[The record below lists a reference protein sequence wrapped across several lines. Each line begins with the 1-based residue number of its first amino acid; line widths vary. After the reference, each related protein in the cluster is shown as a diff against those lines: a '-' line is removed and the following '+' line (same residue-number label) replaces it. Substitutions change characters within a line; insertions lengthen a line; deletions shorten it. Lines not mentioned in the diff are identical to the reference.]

1 MAIPTPMS
9 KVIPVNLDFKNSSI
23 SNWKPF
29 NTGMGFWT
37 NDIGT
42 AFLEFSTELDLT
54 GTVASI
60 VLENQ
65 YDKSLVQKTITEI
78 TSSPFYYQL
87 GDEIQHEGRWF
98 AQISVKKG
106 EETIVS
112 NSFAFMV
119 NASIGHGKVARL
131 VSIETFE
138 TLATQLT
145 ELHTIALADHASYE
159 GLLTDGVLATN
170 IENKLLHLETT
181 YKPELNSV
189 KQQLAET
196 KSELAH
202 KAEVTEVRQNT
213 DSRPINVSEMDTE
226 TKQLLTNG
234 GSVAVVGEQAVGN
247 ENMKHE
253 AVSVFNTQFVDYEL
267 IQGTQIQS
275 EVYLYEGVWYVD
287 PAPVPVTA
295 YKFPLKSNS
304 YVSIENFSG
313 ANRFRVAVLTDVYQ
327 NEQVV
332 PNRIIN
338 SDDTKKRVEFF
349 NTNGV
354 EVVIYSANT
363 LNTVSKPIVKQVSKI
378 KSDIPL
384 DLTDSVSIEDTT
396 FLTSEH
402 TEIPIVRRFG
412 TSISAPVDGE
422 VFLQNAGVETMTYR
436 IDLEPYQNVTVKI
449 NGGFNTVFRVG
460 VMNDEIVSLPERR
473 LVDRVLTLSKF
484 DKEVS
489 FINDEYGKQ
498 MWVYLGW
505 VSEGAT
511 ATITATTARIVPKIP
526 FAGNV
531 KRKFK
536 LEYTAILEDTGVPTN
551 RDEYPSMCA
560 VKMDNS
566 RPNEQPRPVG
576 WLYRSDA
583 TPYTFYYSSGTPDN
597 MKEIFEWDTSLAGS
611 TYNTPEYYSPF
622 VTKYGDIVFVFRG
635 DRLSTLTDNEPINP
649 DARRNP
655 IVYPAS
661 DYSNPVVVDVGEVK
675 PTAWLQNCGADYI
688 YNQDTFMFSEY
699 TRPLHGNSYVWK
711 VSEPVTGP
719 DSWQISKTFELSGS
733 MNVGMKHCHTM
744 NYDSYSEMLFMTT
757 GDDSDSA
764 KIFTSSDNGT
774 TWQVQME
781 GSEKHCRVLNFV
793 FKEDKIYWATDSGK
807 IDFHFFFE
815 VPRDP
820 ITKVPDF
827 SAIKEL
833 YKFKNKNGQQAT
845 YANVAIEE
853 PSGLLFLDRYDNP
866 TIEPMEIYFWSFET
880 NSMHILDYL
889 NPVEGVAAMF
899 GFRVEAL
906 NWYQS
911 TGKDK
916 RIVMGY
922 GHPPNDNALLGNKIN
937 NRINNLALEV
947 KEVVDF

>member
-1 MAIPTPMS
+1 MALDNFRTIELIWDKANKSIIKTIRTAS
-9 KVIPVNLDFKNSSI
+9 SDTTGRYFSVKVLDE
-23 SNWKPF
+23 
-29 NTGMGFWT
+29 GQ
-37 NDIGT
+37 
-42 AFLEFSTELDLT
+42 EVDLT
-54 GTVASI
+54 GAKLQLYWEHPNFNTNGTDDFTTIDTKGLFKLTFSDEMLTNVGELNAHL
-60 VLENQ
+60 VLTLP
-65 YDKSLVQKTITEI
+65 DGKI
-78 TSSPFYYQL
+78 TSDGFPIEVIKGADDGIVVPTNGNRL
-87 GDEIQHEGRWF
+87 IK
-98 AQISVKKG
+98 QIDNKIDKENVTLNDLTQEVK
-106 EETIVS
+106 
-112 NSFAFMV
+112 
-119 NASIGHGKVARL
+119 
-131 VSIETFE
+131 
-138 TLATQLT
+138 LAMT
-145 ELHTIALADHASYE
+145 
-159 GLLTDGVLATN
+159 
-170 IENKLLHLETT
+170 
-181 YKPELNSV
+181 
-189 KQQLAET
+189 
-196 KSELAH
+196 
-202 KAEVTEVRQNT
+202 
-213 DSRPINVSEMDTE
+213 
-226 TKQLLTNG
+226 G
-234 GSVAVVGEQAVGN
+234 GSVAVVGENAVGN
-247 ENMKHE
+247 ENLKPMS
-253 AVSVFNTQFVDYEL
+253 VSPFNTNYLNYDLVAGKQVQYHIYAIGDSWFVSPTD
-267 IQGTQIQS
+267 
-275 EVYLYEGVWYVD
+275 V
-287 PAPVPVTA
+287 AVTT
-295 YKFPLKSNS
+295 YKFKIKNNS
-304 YVSIENFSG
+304 FVSIENFSG
-313 ANRFRVAVLTDVYQ
+313 ANRFRVAVLNDYYNGDIKTVD
-327 NEQVV
+327 
-332 PNRIIN
+332 RLIN
-338 SDDTKKRVEFF
+338 GDDNKSRVEFY
-349 NTNGV
+349 NTKGV
-354 EVVIYSANT
+354 EMVVYSANT
-363 LNTVSKPIVKQVSKI
+363 FSDVLKPIVKQMSKI
-378 KSDIPL
+378 KSDIPF
-384 DLTDSVSIEDTT
+384 DITNSVNVEDTT

-412 TSISAPVDGE
+412 TSISAPENGE
-422 VFLQNAGVETMTYR
+422 VFIQSTEVETMTYR

-449 NGGFNTVFRVG
+449 NGGFNTVFRVA

-473 LVDRVLTLSKF
+473 LVDRVLTLSKG

-489 FINDEYGKQ
+489 FINDEHGKQ

-536 LEYTAILEDTGVPTN
+536 LAYTAILEDTGAPTN

-583 TPYTFYYSSGTPDN
+583 APYSFYYSGTTPEN
-597 MKEIFEWDTSLAGS
+597 MKEIFEWDISLAGS

-622 VTKYGDIVFVFRG
+622 ITKYGDIVFVFRG

-661 DYSNPVVVDVGEVK
+661 DYSNPIVVDVGEVK

-699 TRPLHGNSYVWK
+699 TRPLHGNAHVWK
-711 VSEPVTGP
+711 VSEPVTNP

-733 MNVGMKHCHTM
+733 MNIGMKHSHTV
-744 NYDSYSEMLFMTT
+744 NYDPYSGLIFMTT
-757 GDDSDSA
+757 GDDSSAA
-764 KIFTSSDNGT
+764 KIFSSADNGVS
-774 TWQVQME
+774 WQVQME
-781 GSEKHCRVLNFV
+781 NIEKYCRVLNFV

-833 YKFKNKNGQQAT
+833 YKFKNKSAQQAT
-845 YANVAIEE
+845 YATVAIEE
-853 PSGLLFLDRYDNP
+853 PNGLLFLDRYDNP
-866 TIEPMEIYFWSFET
+866 TVEPMEIYFWSFET
-880 NSMHILDYL
+880 NSMHILDHL

-937 NRINNLALEV
+937 NRINNLALEI